1 MKTWFISDLHLD
13 AQQMG
18 ITRTLLAFF
27 STLDTQTDAIYIL
40 GDFFEYW
47 VGDDQLDVT
56 LQAALSTLDVESTED
71 KPLHAVIRA
80 LRELSGRGIRLYFQ
94 HGNRD
99 FLVGERFAQATG
111 CTLLPEQVVVDLYG
125 TPTLLMHGDSLCT
138 DDVEYQQARKLLRH
152 PQWQQQFLSQPLATR
167 LAQAQAMREQSRES
181 MQGKDYTILDV
192 NQQAV
197 NTVMQT
203 AGVTRL
209 IHGHTHRPA
218 VHEWQNA
225 TGNKLQRIVL
235 GDWHEGHPS
244 YLFADSQAIKL
255 MF

>member
-13 AQQMG
+13 AQQPG
-18 ITRTLLAFF
+18 VNRTMLAFF
-27 STLDTQTDAIYIL
+27 STIATQADALYIL

-47 VGDDQLDVT
+47 VGDDQLETVMPII
-56 LQAALSTLDVESTED
+56 Q
-71 KPLHAVIRA
+71 A
-80 LRELSGRGIRLYFQ
+80 LRQLNDRGVRLYFQ

-111 CTLLPEQVVVDLYG
+111 CALLPEQVVVDLYG

-167 LAQAQAMREQSRES
+167 LAQAQAMRVQSRES
-181 MQGKDYTILDV
+181 MQGKAYAILDV
-192 NQQAV
+192 NPQAV
-197 NTVMQT
+197 DAALQT

-218 VHEWQNA
+218 VHEWQDV
-225 TGNKLQRIVL
+225 TGNNLQRIVL
-235 GDWHEGHPS
+235 GDWHEDQPS
-244 YLFADSQAIKL
+244 YLCVDAQTTKL
-255 MF
+255 VY